1 MLVAGTSM
9 ELNLLR
15 VLGNAELIAS
25 GQKQKLPEKGFQLL
39 SFLTL
44 AQTQRATRRQLA
56 DLLWDSADDTAALSN
71 LRQLLLRLRRFTAV
85 EDMLE
90 ADATAV
96 WLKAA
101 GLDSDLA
108 RFMRLVSADALPE
121 TLEALALYRGDLLD
135 ETLDTSS
142 TYAQWLGSARSRLR
156 DLFFAAASKALME
169 LTRFGN
175 APAEDLRAI
184 ERQLLAVE
192 DDREAS
198 YRALI
203 EAYGRNGMRDD
214 AVRLYASLE
223 TVLRRDFQTDVSNE
237 TRAVFRRASANAGE
251 RQIPKGR
258 QEFDLARVAFLPL
271 RLLSA
276 KSDEDMIHA
285 LFDDVAN
292 NLARYRTLTV
302 LAIHSSFRR
311 LGVPDELRNMALH
324 ADYHVTGFVLPDASS
339 LSLSMIETKS
349 ERIIWAAEYS
359 VTPERLAATFRMLSQ
374 QVAASLADALEHHRL
389 TAATPDATPAAYH
402 TFLKGKTQL
411 KTVELPQLRRA
422 RMAFQTAASE
432 QDHYAAAHA
441 RLAQTLYLE
450 WLLLGGTDPQ
460 ILVAARQEAD
470 RAIAYDGG
478 GPDGYWMRGVI
489 SLYQRDFDGAAEHFA
504 TAETLGPHSADL
516 LVQYADA
523 LSHLGQPKEGW
534 KRFERALELNPM
546 PPDYYWWAGASIAFV
561 EGRYDLVLEL
571 CSKMGSDTPA
581 IRLLAATYGL
591 LGNERAARTFG
602 RRVRETYPG
611 FTGEGIGRLVPDRDR
626 TAVVR
631 FVEGLRL
638 AGVE

>member
-1 MLVAGTSM
+1 M

-15 VLGNAELIAS
+15 VFGNAELIAS
-25 GQKQKLPEKGFQLL
+25 GQRQKLPEKGFQLL
-39 SFLTL
+39 SYLTL
-44 AQTQRATRRQLA
+44 SQSHRATRRQLA
-56 DLLWDSADDTAALSN
+56 DLLWDSSDDTAALSN
-71 LRQLLLRLRRFTAV
+71 LRQLLLRLRRFAAL
-85 EDMLE
+85 DSMLE

-96 WLKAA
+96 WLKAS
-101 GLDSDLA
+101 GQDSDLA
-108 RFMRLVSADALPE
+108 RFMRLVLADTLPE
-121 TLEALALYRGDLLD
+121 TLEALSLYRGDLLD
-135 ETLDTSS
+135 ETQDTSS
-142 TYAQWLGSARSRLR
+142 AYAQWLSTARSRLR
-156 DLFFAAASKALME
+156 DLFLAAASKALME

-175 APAEDLRAI
+175 APVEDLRAI
-184 ERQLLAVE
+184 ERQLLSVE

-223 TVLRRDFQTDVSNE
+223 TVLRRDFQTAVSSE
-237 TRAVFRRASANAGE
+237 TRAVFRRASASAGE
-251 RQIPKGR
+251 RAVGTGR
-258 QEFDLARVAFLPL
+258 QELDLARVAFLSL
-271 RLLSA
+271 RLLSPNN
-276 KSDEDMIHA
+276 DEELLRA

-302 LAIHSSFRR
+302 LAVHSSFRR
-311 LGVPDELRNMALH
+311 MGVPDELRNMALH
-324 ADYHVTGFVLPDASS
+324 ADYHVSGFVLPDGVN

-359 VTPERLAATFRMLSQ
+359 VAPERLAATFRMLSQ

-389 TAATPDATPAAYH
+389 AQTTPDAAPAAYH
-402 TFLKGKTQL
+402 TFLRGKTQL

-422 RMAFQTAASE
+422 RMAFQAAASE
-432 QDHYAAAHA
+432 QQHYAAAHA

-516 LVQYADA
+516 LVQYGDA
-523 LSHLGQPKEGW
+523 LSHLGRPREGW
-534 KRFERALELNPM
+534 SRFERALELNPM
-546 PPDYYWWAGASIAFV
+546 PPDYYWWAGGSIAFV

-571 CSKMGSDTPA
+571 CSKMDSDTPA
-581 IRLLAATYGL
+581 IRLLAATHAL
-591 LGNERAARTFG
+591 LGNGRAAKAFG

-611 FTGEGIGRLVPDRDR
+611 FTGEGIGRLVPDADR
-626 TAVVR
+626 TVVAR

>member
-1 MLVAGTSM
+1 M

-39 SFLTL
+39 SYLTL
-44 AQTQRATRRQLA
+44 SQSHRATRRQLA
-56 DLLWDSADDTAALSN
+56 DLLWDSSDDTAALSN
-71 LRQLLLRLRRFTAV
+71 LRQLLLRLRRFDALN
-85 EDMLE
+85 EMLE
-90 ADATAV
+90 TDVTAV
-96 WLKAA
+96 WLKPT
-101 GLDSDLA
+101 GHDSDLA
-108 RFMRLVSADALPE
+108 RFMRLVSADSLPE

-135 ETLDTSS
+135 ETVETSS
-142 TYAQWLGSARSRLR
+142 TYAQWLTSTRSRLR
-156 DLFFAAASKALME
+156 DLFFAAASRALME

-184 ERQLLAVE
+184 ERQLLGLE

-237 TRAVFRRASANAGE
+237 TRAVFRRASATVSE
-251 RQIPKGR
+251 RPTGTGR
-258 QEFDLARVAFLPL
+258 QEIDLARVAFLPL
-271 RLLSA
+271 RVLSP
-276 KSDEDMIHA
+276 KTDEAMILA

-324 ADYHVTGFVLPDASS
+324 ADYHVTGFVFPDASN

-359 VTPERLAATFRMLSQ
+359 VAPERLAATFRMLSQ
-374 QVAASLADALEHHRL
+374 QVATSLADALEHHRL
-389 TAATPDATPAAYH
+389 SSATLDAAPVAYH
-402 TFLKGKTQL
+402 TFLRGKTQL

-422 RMAFQTAASE
+422 RMAFQAAASE
-432 QDHYAAAHA
+432 QEHYAAAHA
-441 RLAQTLYLE
+441 RLAQALYLE
-450 WLLLGGTDPQ
+450 WLLLGGADPQ

-504 TAETLGPHSADL
+504 TAESLGPHSADL

-523 LSHLGQPKEGW
+523 LSHLGRPKEGW
-534 KRFERALELNPM
+534 TRFERALELNPM
-546 PPDYYWWAGASIAFV
+546 PPDHYWWAGASIAFV
-561 EGRYDLVLEL
+561 EERYELVLEL
-571 CSKMGSDTPA
+571 CGKMESDTPA
-581 IRLLAATYGL
+581 IRLLAATHAL

-611 FTGEGIGRLVPDRDR
+611 FTGEGIGRLVPDQDGA
-626 TAVVR
+626 TVAR
-631 FVEGLRL
+631 FVKGLRL
-638 AGVE
+638 AGVI